1 MTNACNDS
9 ALPPKG
15 DGGPDAPI
23 SRVNLWICGLSLV
36 ILWGTAYNMI
46 TVGVR
51 HMSPIWL
58 VAWRSIFGAVLV
70 TAYAYYRGHRFPK
83 FTDVRWI
90 WYLCFGVTGMVIPF
104 FLVAEG
110 QLTVDSGVS
119 AIIVGS
125 MPIMTII
132 LAHFYAN
139 EPLTWRTF
147 FGFVVGFCGIVILF
161 LPENFSFELIKDWKA
176 QLFIVG
182 AAFCYAV
189 TTIAAKRAP
198 ETPASLGAAMMILG
212 AAISSTIIALF
223 TSPIPAP
230 SFTGY
235 SMALALGI
243 GSTGIASIIYFY
255 VLNKTGPSMVAKIN
269 YFTPLAALVPGV
281 LLLGEPFTLRTVV
294 AFLTIIVGVMI
305 TRTGKPS

>member
-1 MTNACNDS
+1 MSLPSNDS
-9 ALPPKG
+9 DL
-15 DGGPDAPI
+15 PI
-23 SRVNLWICGLSLV
+23 SQTNLWACGLALV

-46 TVGVR
+46 TVGVAY
-51 HMSPIWL
+51 MSPIWL
-58 VAWRSIFGAVLV
+58 VALRSIFGAILV
-70 TAYAYYRGHRFPK
+70 SIYAYYRGHRFPK
-83 FTDVRWI
+83 FNDIRWV
-90 WYLCFGVTGMVIPF
+90 WYLCFGLTGMVAPF
-104 FLVAEG
+104 FLVAYG

-119 AIIVGS
+119 AIIVGA

-147 FGFVVGFCGIVILF
+147 VGFVVGFLGIVILF
-161 LPENFSFELIKDWKA
+161 LPDNLSLSLIKDWKA
-176 QLFIVG
+176 QLCIVG

-212 AAISSTIIALF
+212 AAIASTAAALL
-223 TSPIPAP
+223 TSPAPAP
-230 SFTGY
+230 SVMGY
-235 SMALALGI
+235 SMAIALGI

-255 VLNKTGPSMVAKIN
+255 VLNKTGPGVVAKIN

-281 LLLGEPFTLRTVV
+281 LLLGEPFTLRTVA
-294 AFLTIIVGVMI
+294 AFATIVLGVMI
-305 TRTGKPS
+305 TRTGKSG